1 MRSPHVAAEW
11 IVALA
16 NMIITIASHSLFRGE
31 GSARKT
37 EDADQ
42 YVGLPKLKKDIPS
55 AQTVANAKQ
64 A

>member
-16 NMIITIASHSLFRGE
+16 NIIMTIASHSLFRGE

-42 YVGLPKLKKDIPS
+42 YVGPHKLKIDVPS
-55 AQTVANAKQ
+55 AQTVASAKQ